1 MRRNAIANGTPSR
14 LFSACNVIHI
24 TRLHLRT
31 GILPPSSS
39 TSTQPRVAL
48 ITGAAQGIGR
58 AIALKLADDGLDVAV
73 NDIAPQLSKLN
84 DVVEEIRAKG
94 RNSVAVVADVSKEDE
109 VKGMIEKTV
118 EILGGVDCVRFL
130 HFYSIFTLLS
140 LLSS

>member
-1 MRRNAIANGTPSR
+1 MA
-14 LFSACNVIHI
+14 
-24 TRLHLRT
+24 
-31 GILPPSSS
+31 S
-39 TSTQPRVAL
+39 TRVA
-48 ITGAAQGIGR
+48 IVTGAAQGIGR

-94 RNSVAVVADVSKEDE
+94 RTSVAVVADVSKEDE

-118 EILGGVDCVRFL
+118 ETLGGVDCVRFL
-130 HFYSIFTLLS
+130 HFYFIFTLLI